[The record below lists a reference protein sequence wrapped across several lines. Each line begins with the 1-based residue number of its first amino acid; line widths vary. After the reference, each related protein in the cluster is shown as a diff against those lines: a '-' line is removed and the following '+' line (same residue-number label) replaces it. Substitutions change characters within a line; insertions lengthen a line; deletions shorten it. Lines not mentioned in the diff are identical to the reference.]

1 MPRLDSFLNRDER
14 SRRLHLLL
22 VLNARH
28 GRSIPRFPRARCI
41 KARRCSGF
49 FIVVFEFP
57 SSLSSLSLL
66 SKGVQTQA
74 HIQYGP
80 SEVSL
85 NGASTQSCNYSA
97 SNLPYLTSISP
108 AQPLPTC
115 FNLILTVRGRGG
127 EAYFGFKFPDFFDG
141 KCIPGRDRNL
151 RGRTGLL

>member
-1 MPRLDSFLNRDER
+1 MLRIFYCCFR
-14 SRRLHLLL
+14 
-22 VLNARH
+22 
-28 GRSIPRFPRARCI
+28 IPIFTRVA
-41 KARRCSGF
+41 
-49 FIVVFEFP
+49 
-57 SSLSSLSLL
+57 LSLSLL

-108 AQPLPTC
+108 AKPLSTC
-115 FNLILTVRGRGG
+115 FNLILIVRGIGR
-127 EAYFGFKFPDFFDG
+127 EAYFGFNFPDFFDG

-151 RGRTGLL
+151 RGRTGLLWAMRSMKVMKKNGEGNEDHWQGAQQRLPSEPASN